1 VRFYKKG
8 APRRNDSMRNLQK
21 NSALSIPSTAYR
33 GL

>member
-1 VRFYKKG
+1 
-8 APRRNDSMRNLQK
+8 MRNLQK